1 MPRLYETKLLPSE
14 ARDLRLRLATSHPKL
29 TSHSEAMRYLA
40 LAADYDGTLAHNG
53 TVDDATLDALH
64 RLTESGRKLV
74 LVTGRQLDDLKNV
87 FSHLEFFSSVVA
99 ENGALL
105 YNPQTQ
111 SERLLAEAPPPQF
124 AEELRQRGVPLS
136 EGRVVVATVQPHEAA
151 VLQVI
156 RELGLE
162 LQVVFNK
169 GAVMVLPS
177 GVNKGTGLRVALR
190 ELGFSPHNVISVGDA
205 ENDHAFLQQCEC
217 AVAVANALDSVKQRA
232 DVVTQGARGAGVAEL
247 VRQVLEDDL
256 QSWDDRLQR
265 HYILLGR
272 DQQGRERR
280 ISPYGPSVLIA
291 GPSGTGKSSAL
302 TGFLERLEAA
312 EYQFC
317 LIDPEGDFDDFEGA
331 VTIGGAQRPPGDR
344 EAIALIENFHNP
356 VVNLLGVPLNDR
368 PEFFAGLLPQLQE
381 RRMLAGRPHWLVI
394 DEAHHLLPDTWQPAP
409 VAIPQQLYSTIFV
422 TVHPGHV
429 SRAAL
434 RTVGVVLALGR
445 DSHET
450 LRSFAQRAEVELP
463 KFHGSVTLEKGQA
476 LAWFRD
482 AGAPLILNVEPSKGD
497 RQRHRRKYAEGD
509 VQEKSFFFR
518 GPEAKLNLRAQNLGI
533 FIQMA
538 EGVDDETWL
547 HHLHQHDYSRW
558 IRSAIKDKKLAQ
570 QIEQIEREN
579 SNAAESRKQIIAA
592 IEKQYTSAA

>member
-1 MPRLYETKLLPSE
+1 
-14 ARDLRLRLATSHPKL
+14 
-29 TSHSEAMRYLA
+29 
-40 LAADYDGTLAHNG
+40 
-53 TVDDATLDALH
+53 VDKATLDALQ
-64 RLTESGRKLV
+64 RLIESGRKLV

-87 FSHLEFFSSVVA
+87 FSRLELFSSVVA

-105 YNPQTQ
+105 YDPQTE
-111 SERLLAEAPPPQF
+111 SERLLAEVPPPQF
-124 AEELRQRGVPLS
+124 AEELRRRGVPVS
-136 EGRVVVATVQPHEAA
+136 EGRVVVATVQPHETA
-151 VLQVI
+151 VLQVV

-162 LQVVFNK
+162 LQVIFNK

-177 GVNKGTGLRVALR
+177 GVNKGTGLKAALR
-190 ELGFSPHNVISVGDA
+190 ELGFSPHNVIGVGDA

-217 AVAVANALDSVKQRA
+217 AVAVANALDAVKDRA
-232 DVVTQGARGAGVAEL
+232 DVVTRAARGTGVAEL
-247 VRQVLEDDL
+247 ARQVLEDDL

-265 HYILLGR
+265 HWILLGR

-280 ISPYGPSVLIA
+280 ISPYGPSLLIA

-302 TGFLERLEAA
+302 TGILERLQAA

-317 LIDPEGDFDDFEGA
+317 LIDPEGDFDDLEGA
-331 VTIGGAQRPPGDR
+331 VTIGDAQRPPGDR
-344 EAIALIENFHNP
+344 EAMALMENFHNP
-356 VVNLLGVPLNDR
+356 VVNLLGIPLHDR
-368 PEFFAGLLPQLQE
+368 PGFFARLLPQIQE
-381 RRMLAGRPHWLVI
+381 RRTLAGRPHWLVI
-394 DEAHHLLPDTWQPAP
+394 DEAHHLFPDTWQPAP
-409 VAIPQQLYSTIFV
+409 VALPQQLYSTIFV

-445 DSHET
+445 DPLET

-463 KFHGSVTLEKGQA
+463 QLEGPPTLEKGQA

-482 AGAPLILNVEPSKGD
+482 QGAPLVLNLEPSKGD

-518 GPEAKLNLRAQNLGI
+518 GPEGKLNLRAQNLAI

-538 EGVDDETWL
+538 EGVDDGTWL
-547 HHLHQHDYSRW
+547 HHLRRHDYSHWVRE
-558 IRSAIKDKKLAQ
+558 AIKDEQLAQ
-570 QIEQIEREN
+570 HIEQIESAN
-579 SNAAESRKQIIAA
+579 QGAAESRKQIIAA

>member
-1 MPRLYETKLLPSE
+1 
-14 ARDLRLRLATSHPKL
+14 
-29 TSHSEAMRYLA
+29 MRYLA

-53 TVDDATLDALH
+53 VVDNATLDALQ
-64 RLTESGRKLV
+64 RLLESGRKLV

-87 FSHLEFFSSVVA
+87 FSHLELFSSVVA

-105 YNPQTQ
+105 YNPKTQ

-124 AEELRQRGVPLS
+124 AEELRRRGVPVS
-136 EGRVVVATVQPHEAA
+136 EGRVVVATEHPHETT
-151 VLQVI
+151 VLQVV

-162 LQVVFNK
+162 LQVIFNK

-177 GVNKGTGLRVALR
+177 GINKGTGLKVALR
-190 ELGFSPHNVISVGDA
+190 ELGFSPHNVIGVGDA

-217 AVAVANALDSVKQRA
+217 AVAVSNALDAVKERA
-232 DVVTQGARGAGVAEL
+232 DVVAHGARGAGVAEL
-247 VRQVLEDDL
+247 VRQVLADDL
-256 QSWDDRLQR
+256 ESWDDHLQR

-272 DQQGRERR
+272 DRQGAERR
-280 ISPYGPSVLIA
+280 ISPYGPGVLIA

-302 TGFLERLEAA
+302 TGILERLHAA

-317 LIDPEGDFDDFEGA
+317 LIDPEGDFDDLDGTVA
-331 VTIGGAQRPPGDR
+331 IGDAQRPPGDR
-344 EAIALIENFHNP
+344 EAMALIENFHNP
-356 VVNLLGVPLNDR
+356 VVNLLGIALNDR
-368 PEFFAGLLPQLQE
+368 PGFFAKLLPQLQE
-381 RRMLAGRPHWLVI
+381 RRTLAGRPHWLVI

-409 VAIPQQLYSTIFV
+409 IAIPQQLYSTIFV
-422 TVHPGHV
+422 TVHPDHV

-445 DSHET
+445 DPQET
-450 LRSFAQRAEVELP
+450 LKSFAQRAEVEMP
-463 KFHGSVTLEKGQA
+463 EFRDSVNLEKGQA

-482 AGAPLILNVEPSKGD
+482 AGAPMVLNIEPSKGD

-518 GPEAKLNLRAQNLGI
+518 GPEGKLNLRAQNLGI

-547 HHLHQHDYSRW
+547 HHLRQHDYSRW
-558 IRSAIKDKKLAQ
+558 IREAIKDKELAQ
-570 QIEQIEREN
+570 QIEQIEQEN
-579 SNAAESRKQIIAA
+579 KDVGEGRKQIIAA